1 MKNRSLLLLLSM
13 LILAGCGVVPG
24 LQPEVTAQPDALP
37 TVSPALGAF
46 TQENNLACPIAQFKT
61 INVSENQGSLV
72 AWSPKG
78 DKIAYIA
85 PVTAHTMFSGNL
97 MVASGEGYRDVQT
110 VAPAAWG
117 SVTWSPSG
125 EQIAYVSLRPN
136 DNVYTV
142 NVVGLDGSPPIDLFP
157 GNEAAFDS
165 YSSPKML
172 GSWPSEGSLNV
183 FVSCGIGCYKELEVS
198 VPGGRKTEI
207 PSVIQTPDPT
217 AIADFWMSPRLQFDY
232 DDETFPTLN
241 DPSWSPDGSKLVYFD
256 GDGYLWVLLVEE
268 GAASPVELVNNSVQ
282 PVFFSQRA
290 QREMRWA
297 SNGLLAIRID
307 NELELFSVPCE
318 PSQSILP
325 TPTVEE

>member
-1 MKNRSLLLLLSM
+1 MKTLPLLLLLSM
-13 LILAGCGVVPG
+13 LILTGCGIVPG
-24 LQPEVTAQPDALP
+24 LQPEVTAQPDTLP

-46 TQENNLACPIAQFKT
+46 TQENDLACPIAQFKT
-61 INVSENQGSLV
+61 INVSESQGSLV
-72 AWSPKG
+72 AWSPQG
-78 DKIAYIA
+78 DKIAFIS
-85 PVTAHTMFSGNL
+85 PVTSHTMFSGDL
-97 MVASGEGYRDVQT
+97 MVASGEGFDDIQT
-110 VAPAAWG
+110 VATQAWG
-117 SVTWSPSG
+117 GLSWSPSG

-136 DNVYTV
+136 DNIYTV
-142 NVVGLDGSPPIDLFP
+142 LVAGLDGSSPIDLFP
-157 GNEAAFDS
+157 GSEAALDP

-172 GSWPSEGSLNV
+172 RYWSSESSLNV

-207 PSVIQTPDPT
+207 PSVIQTPEPT
-217 AIADFWMSPRLQFDY
+217 AIAEFWMSPRLQFDY
-232 DDETFPTLN
+232 DDEVFPTLN

-256 GDGYLWVLLVEE
+256 GDGYLWVLLAEE
-268 GAASPVELVNNSVQ
+268 RIASPVELVNNSVQ

-307 NELELFSVPCE
+307 NELELFSVPCD